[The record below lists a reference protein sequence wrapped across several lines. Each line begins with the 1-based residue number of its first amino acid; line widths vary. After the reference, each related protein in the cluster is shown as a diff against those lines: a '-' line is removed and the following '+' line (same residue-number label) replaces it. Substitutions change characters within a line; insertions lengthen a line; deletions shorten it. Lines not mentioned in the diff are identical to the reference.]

1 MEDGDGGD
9 TTPFWVQSTTNNR
22 RADRLRRHVSAAFF
36 SSGLVVFLLLVTA
49 AFFLVFVVPSSL
61 SFSAQIFKP
70 NSVKK
75 SWDSLNVLLVLVAV
89 IFGFLSRNK
98 NDDKYN
104 SYYDEFQASSSKQ
117 NGSQKSSNP
126 NSNPSTPTNN
136 WYNKFNYPTNEGQKS
151 NLSNSSQ
158 WYEYSGYEPKLEHK
172 NSILARN
179 SNSYPDLRDFSTTH
193 WSYGDYY
200 QRRYYDDDIHV
211 DSGRAWNPDL
221 GPDQGQVKLH
231 RRHRSLEGV
240 EHLRA
245 IPQNKTVIVDTLLS
259 KSKGGENFQPPEMA
273 AAAVPLSMEESA
285 ATGSE
290 RTSAKLNKDFEPLDP
305 VTAQKLPQPP
315 PAAVEAPEITENPEL
330 AYERVR
336 RKKERSGRKRNKE
349 LEPKDPVTT
358 PSPQGDPS
366 PSPPSPPRQKSTHRK
381 RVGATGS
388 STKDFL
394 NSLYTKKKK
403 KQRQKSVDNL
413 DPVLHE
419 AQVPLSSQPPPPSHP
434 PPPPPPPPPSV
445 FQNLFSSKKQKRKRT
460 ITVTLAPQSPSLPPS
475 QPPPAAAREP
485 EPTSQTAP
493 TTTHKPPK
501 PTKMTAFDRLE
512 ENSNSGGDSPL
523 NRIPPPPPPPPA
535 AFFKGPA
542 WKFVVQGDYVR
553 VNSST
558 SSRSGS
564 PDTDDGESDVTPSAV
579 DAGGTTSFQPSP
591 LFCPSPDVD
600 TKAESFI
607 TNFRA
612 KLKLEKIHSMRKKDV
627 GLSGLG
633 PGPSQFSP
641 RN

>member
-9 TTPFWVQSTTNNR
+9 LTPFWVQSATNGR
-22 RADRLRRHVSAAFF
+22 RADRLRRRVSAAFF

-49 AFFLVFVVPSSL
+49 VFFLFFVVPSSI
-61 SFSAQIFKP
+61 SFGAQIFKP

-89 IFGFLSRNK
+89 VFGFLSRNK
-98 NDDKYN
+98 NEEKYN
-104 SYYDEFQASSSKQ
+104 SYYEEFQASPK
-117 NGSQKSSNP
+117 GP
-126 NSNPSTPTNN
+126 
-136 WYNKFNYPTNEGQKS
+136 KS

-158 WYEYSGYEPKLEHK
+158 WYDYSDYETKLEHK

-211 DSGRAWNPDL
+211 DSGRDP
-221 GPDQGQVKLH
+221 GQVKLH

-245 IPQNKTVIVDTLLS
+245 LPQNKTVIVDTLLS
-259 KSKGGENFQPPEMA
+259 KYKEGEIFPPPETA
-273 AAAVPLSMEESA
+273 AAAVSPPDIEESA

-290 RTSAKLNKDFEPLDP
+290 QSSTKLNKDFEPLDP
-305 VTAQKLPQPP
+305 VTAQKLPHPP
-315 PAAVEAPEITENPEL
+315 PVESPEFTENPEL
-330 AYERVR
+330 TYERGGR
-336 RKKERSGRKRNKE
+336 RKERSSRKRNKE
-349 LEPKDPVTT
+349 LGTKDPVTT
-358 PSPQGDPS
+358 PPPQSDPT
-366 PSPPSPPRQKSTHRK
+366 PPSPPRQPPSHT
-381 RVGATGS
+381 
-388 STKDFL
+388 
-394 NSLYTKKKK
+394 
-403 KQRQKSVDNL
+403 
-413 DPVLHE
+413 
-419 AQVPLSSQPPPPSHP
+419 PPPPP
-434 PPPPPPPPPSV
+434 APPPPPPSV
-445 FQNLFSSKKQKRKRT
+445 FQTLFLSKKQKRKRT
-460 ITVTLAPQSPSLPPS
+460 ITVTLAPQSPSPPLEP
-475 QPPPAAAREP
+475 PPPAAAREP
-485 EPTSQTAP
+485 EPTSQTAR
-493 TTTHKPPK
+493 TTSHKPPK
-501 PTKMTAFDRLE
+501 PMKMTSFDRLE
-512 ENSNSGGDSPL
+512 EISNSGGDSPL
-523 NRIPPPPPPPPA
+523 NRIPPPPPPPPP

-579 DAGGTTSFQPSP
+579 DAGGAAPFHPSP

-633 PGPSQFSP
+633 PGPGPSQFSQ